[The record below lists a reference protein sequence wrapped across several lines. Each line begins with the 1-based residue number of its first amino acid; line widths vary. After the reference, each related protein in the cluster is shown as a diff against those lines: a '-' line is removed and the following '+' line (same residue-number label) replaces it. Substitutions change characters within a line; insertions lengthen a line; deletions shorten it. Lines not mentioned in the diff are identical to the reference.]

1 MRSIESEGETID
13 QAIDKALQTL
23 QASRDQVEVEI
34 LADAQRGVFGFG
46 GKKARVRAT
55 MRAPLLAR
63 LTQAPST
70 GPDGA
75 RDPRSRASA
84 EVIDV
89 SRETARTRRPE
100 VSRETSPAVP
110 AAVSAPS
117 DEVVE
122 KSRRLL
128 IDLLTHLGSSCTVVA
143 RSGAEAGT
151 VILDVAG
158 DTTGLLIGR
167 RGQTL
172 DAIEYLVN
180 RIVGRDDHAAVARV
194 TVDVERYRER
204 RAEYLTGLAA
214 RVADK
219 VKKTG
224 RPVALN
230 PMSPRDRRVV
240 HITLQSDA
248 RVSTR
253 SHGDGHYRKLEIA
266 PAERPRRARQGPSAG

>member
-34 LADAQRGVFGFG
+34 LADAQRGMFGFG
-46 GKKARVRAT
+46 GKKARIRAT
-55 MRAPLLAR
+55 MRAPLVAR
-63 LTQAPST
+63 LTEAPPT
-70 GPDGA
+70 GPGGA
-75 RDPRSRASA
+75 QDRRSPAPA
-84 EVIDV
+84 EVVEV
-89 SRETARTRRPE
+89 SRETARTRRAE
-100 VSRETSPAVP
+100 VSRETSAAVP
-110 AAVSAPS
+110 GAASAPS
-117 DEVVE
+117 DEAVE

-128 IDLLTHLGSSCTVVA
+128 VDLLSHLGSSCSVVA
-143 RSGAEAGT
+143 RSGPEVGT

-172 DAIEYLVN
+172 DAIEYLIN
-180 RIVGRDDHAAVARV
+180 RIVGRDDSAAVARV

-204 RAEYLTGLAA
+204 RAEYLTGLAV

-240 HITLQSDA
+240 HMTLQSDA
-248 RVSTR
+248 RVSTQ
-253 SHGDGHYRKLEIA
+253 SHGDGHYRKLVIA
-266 PAERPRRARQGPSAG
+266 PAEHSRRVRQSPSAG